1 MKNYEA
7 QYINLCKQFI
17 KGFFKEHCI
26 PGGGVYTECFFE
38 AAEKSK
44 LYVKGTYGTPMSEAL
59 SELVTVETV
68 SDKNGEFKYNIFKLK

>member
-1 MKNYEA
+1 MKNYEV

-17 KGFFKEHCI
+17 KDFFEEHCI

-44 LYVKGTYGTPMSEAL
+44 LYVKGTYGTPMSKAL
-59 SELVTVETV
+59 SELVNVEPV
-68 SDKNGEFKYNIFKLK
+68 SDKNGKVKYYVFKLK